1 MFQWCEADSQQPD
14 FVPESD
20 YVPGVDAQW
29 DFLDVLQIFI
39 KLCQQTGGG
48 VLLQAEQ
55 FTNKKKRN
63 VQVWL
68 NYIFFKYYKKCNT
81 FKN

>member
-39 KLCQQTGGG
+39 KLRQQTGRG

-55 FTNKKKRN
+55 FTNKKKKCSGMIK
-63 VQVWL
+63 L
-68 NYIFFKYYKKCNT
+68 YIF
-81 FKN
+81 